1 MLRKIKYR
9 IKWLLNDLLSLFGQ
23 GYGFSAFKGEVRT
36 LVFHGICADED
47 TPVNA
52 RFLRHS
58 QFIRLL
64 EELGKEANILS
75 LEEYVKAEFDPQKL
89 NVLITFDDGY
99 ANNRSMALPVC
110 EKLGIPFTIFITN
123 RSNQALWTDLLDI
136 QQERYPT
143 RHQRISEL
151 VEGYTRM
158 SNQQLKQQIGTMS
171 PEKIELLTIALQE
184 DIGEQKLRETG
195 IHWQLLSDEDLRFLA
210 EHPLVSLANHSA
222 NHYHFCLLTESQQ
235 IEELNAVRQ
244 RLEGLNSAYPN
255 VFAYPFGN
263 YDEQTIDVLKRAGIT
278 HQFCADG
285 TQKSLSGCDDRLTV
299 NPYISIHNQL
309 RALAH
314 GRY

>member
-9 IKWLLNDLLSLFGQ
+9 IKWVLNDLLSLFGQ

-36 LVFHGICADED
+36 LVFHGVCADED

-110 EKLGIPFTIFITN
+110 EQLGIPFTIFITN
-123 RSNQALWTDLLDI
+123 RSNQPLWTDLLDI

-143 RHQRISEL
+143 RHQRFSEL
-151 VEGYTRM
+151 VEGYTRTPARM
-158 SNQQLKQQIGTMS
+158 GIKPTPSI
-171 PEKIELLTIALQE
+171 LTPA
-184 DIGEQKLRETG
+184 
-195 IHWQLLSDEDLRFLA
+195 
-210 EHPLVSLANHSA
+210 
-222 NHYHFCLLTESQQ
+222 
-235 IEELNAVRQ
+235 
-244 RLEGLNSAYPN
+244 
-255 VFAYPFGN
+255 
-263 YDEQTIDVLKRAGIT
+263 
-278 HQFCADG
+278 
-285 TQKSLSGCDDRLTV
+285 KSFPRKWV
-299 NPYISIHNQL
+299 
-309 RALAH
+309 
-314 GRY
+314 